1 MDQLGS
7 AMRTVLGLELE
18 SQDLSVVQ
26 MGVRA
31 VVVYVITVFMVRL
44 AKKRFM
50 GRATAFDVILG
61 IMIGSI
67 VSRAVTGNA
76 PFFPALAATA
86 ALIGMHWLFSGVALH
101 WHGFGSL
108 IKGKPRLLIDCGKV
122 DTKAL
127 RAMHMTEHDLW
138 EALRDEG
145 VSSLGQVSE
154 ARLERSGNL
163 SVLKAPPKPKVVN
176 VKVED
181 GVQIVRIEIG
191 SGACNH

>member
-1 MDQLGS
+1 MDQLES
-7 AMRTVLGLELE
+7 TMRMVLGLELE
-18 SQDLSVVQ
+18 SRDLSVIQ

-76 PFFPALAATA
+76 PFLPALTATA
-86 ALIGMHWLFSGVALH
+86 ALIGMHWLFSGLALH

-108 IKGKPRLLIDCGKV
+108 IKGKPRLLIDKGKV

-127 RAMHMTEHDLW
+127 RAAHMTEHDLL

-145 VSSLGQVSE
+145 ISSLGQVNE

-163 SVLKAPPKPKVVN
+163 SVLKAPPDAKVVD
-176 VKVED
+176 VQVED
-181 GVQIVRIEIG
+181 GIQIVRIQIG
-191 SGACNH
+191 SGAQNH